1 MKPEEQMHPLIYQT
15 LVRYIGY
22 GWGDAIIQ
30 SLIRYRFN
38 VIISHHCLRTF
49 REGGDCTAHCQSVCP
64 WKNYVM

>member
-1 MKPEEQMHPLIYQT
+1 MKPEEQMHPLVYQS

-38 VIISHHCLRTF
+38 VKISHRCLKTF
-49 REGGDCTAHCQSVCP
+49 RCGEDCTAHCLSVCP
-64 WKNYVM
+64 YHKIVM